1 MIHYLTARMRPEL
14 KVLTHANYKRIYAQL
29 DRLEHDPFHAIAT
42 AMVAAVLDKSVAL
55 YGAASTAE
63 WLANMSNYLAA
74 EDDSDLGD
82 HGGKSA

>member
-14 KVLTHANYKRIYAQL
+14 KTLTHANYARIYAQL
-29 DRLEHDPFHAIAT
+29 DRLDHSPFHALAT
-42 AMVAAVLDKSVAL
+42 AMVAAVLDKSVNL
-55 YGAASTAE
+55 YGRASTAL
-63 WLANMSNYLAA
+63 WLTNMADELIA